1 MAGFPSREKHT
12 VSESKP
18 HQGNQTS
25 SEGSSWKTVLIPET
39 LPLFQRF
46 PELALEMPPEPLEQ
60 SFKQPQ
66 YQQILVLVSVF
77 ETAKG
82 HLEPVSS

>member
-12 VSESKP
+12 VSESKT

-25 SEGSSWKTVLIPET
+25 SKRSSWKTLLIPET

-46 PELALEMPPEPLEQ
+46 LELALEMPPEPLEQ
-60 SFKQPQ
+60 SFKRPQ
-66 YQQILVLVSVF
+66 YQQILILVSVF

-82 HLEPVSS
+82 HLQLVSS